1 MALNG
6 IYRFLY
12 YYLMK
17 KIPVQDVPSGLEDD
31 VFDLPGVEL
40 GKYALQL
47 PPPATTDSNHDAPPL
62 NHRGISQADSSRQTF
77 EMQPFEKQPL
87 IQEMSSRLEGVEFQ
101 LNDNSIRFASR
112 LNEIETKVEG
122 ILQALKIGLSKENA
136 AGQSIETQSSFR
148 PAPSVTTSIHEIPVY
163 VEGPSVQQA
172 LYHNPPNL
180 VVSGVQ
186 SIESQSSF
194 RPALYLAPAT
204 HTIPVYGQAPRMQ
217 PALHHNP
224 PNLVAA
230 AGLTY
235 DPKISSTPSPFLTP
249 AAYEIPVDGEVPGVQ
264 QALYHNP
271 PNLVVSGGQSI
282 ESQSSFRPALYL
294 APATHQVHAD
304 VVAPKVRQKSDLP
317 NILLDSIEFAMSL
330 SS

>member
-1 MALNG
+1 MLCRSSLMALNG

-87 IQEMSSRLEGVEFQ
+87 MQEMSSRLEGVEFQ

-122 ILQALKIGLSKENA
+122 ILQALKIGLSKEN
-136 AGQSIETQSSFR
+136 GPEWKRPSI
-148 PAPSVTTSIHEIPVY
+148 
-163 VEGPSVQQA
+163 
-172 LYHNPPNL
+172 PN
-180 VVSGVQ
+180 
-186 SIESQSSF
+186 E
-194 RPALYLAPAT
+194 LAPYRGRSSSRVIT
-204 HTIPVYGQAPRMQ
+204 G
-217 PALHHNP
+217 
-224 PNLVAA
+224 
-230 AGLTY
+230 GLEAVFDAET
-235 DPKISSTPSPFLTP
+235 
-249 AAYEIPVDGEVPGVQ
+249 
-264 QALYHNP
+264 
-271 PNLVVSGGQSI
+271 
-282 ESQSSFRPALYL
+282 
-294 APATHQVHAD
+294 
-304 VVAPKVRQKSDLP
+304 
-317 NILLDSIEFAMSL
+317 
-330 SS
+330 